1 MNLGL
6 IDGFLEMI
14 TSGNTPMRIIFF
26 GGVLLGSIFM
36 MTLAKLFGVTTHVGD
51 DTDLAGV
58 LVIAGGLMLGFALSY
73 SIVHVAGM
81 IKQRRSERN
90 RS

>member
-26 GGVLLGSIFM
+26 GGVLFGAIFM
-36 MTLAKLFGVTTHVGD
+36 MTLAELFGVTTHVGD
-51 DTDLAGV
+51 DTDLAGI
-58 LVIAGGLMLGFALSY
+58 LVIGGGLMLGFALSY
-73 SIVHVAGM
+73 SIVHIAGVL
-81 IKQRRSERN
+81 RRRRTERN
-90 RS
+90 K